1 MPHGHRAEYR
11 DGRLP
16 SILSRVAVT
25 GATGRLGCGLVAA
38 LSGRGSRPLEWSR
51 PDYDLDDRRA
61 ADTLLARDR
70 PRLVIHPA
78 AWTDVDGCAREP
90 QLAMRR
96 NAEAV
101 RELADAC
108 AGAGAG
114 LVLVST
120 NEVFDGERSDSGSYT
135 EDDTTNPPN
144 PYGASKLR
152 GEELAREAYRGAG
165 LTDQLWIVRTA
176 WLYGPPG
183 NDFPT
188 KILAAADRLSP
199 GEPLKVVTD
208 EVGSPTYTVDLAAA
222 ILDLVA
228 SAPGGTYHLAAPGA
242 ASRFDV
248 AAEVMTRC
256 RPAVRLA
263 PISRREFVRA
273 SSPPAWGVLDSSR
286 AASFGVRL
294 RPWQEALRDY
304 LSGLC

>member
-1 MPHGHRAEYR
+1 MGATRE
-11 DGRLP
+11 
-16 SILSRVAVT
+16 VAVS
-25 GATGRLGCGLVAA
+25 GAGGRLGRALVQA
-38 LSGRGSRPLEWSR
+38 LATRGYEVTEWSR
-51 PDYDLDDRRA
+51 PDYDLDDPRLASRMV
-61 ADTLLARDR
+61 ARDR
-70 PRLVIHPA
+70 PGLIIHPA

-90 QLAMRR
+90 ELALRR
-96 NAEAV
+96 NGDAAGA
-101 RELADAC
+101 LADAC
-108 AGAGAG
+108 ASAGAG

-120 NEVFDGERSDSGSYT
+120 NEVFDGERTDGRGYT

-165 LTDQLWIVRTA
+165 LADRLWIVRTA

-188 KILAAADRLSP
+188 KILAATDRLPP

-256 RPAVRLA
+256 RPAIRLA